1 MLKKILW
8 LSRHNP
14 LPAQVMELQR
24 IFGDVTITVDDKP
37 LSSAED
43 VIQRMEGYDEVVM
56 VAPLSII
63 SKVVEY
69 GVKPLFADM
78 QRIDRVEDKDRD
90 TEAGGRCYRFNGFKR
105 IVGVKIELEDLR

>member
-1 MLKKILW
+1 
-8 LSRHNP
+8 
-14 LPAQVMELQR
+14 MELQR

-69 GVKPLFADM
+69 GVRPLFADM
-78 QRIDRVEDKDRD
+78 QRIDRIEDKGRD
-90 TEAGGRCYRFNGFKR
+90 TEVGGRCYRFNGFKR
-105 IVGVKIELEDLR
+105 IVGLKVELENLG